1 MKEEINNS
9 STDVLTRYSDEDLQE
24 FKELIHDKLKAAK
37 EELKYFQDE
46 LVRNG
51 QEMNDSRS
59 GGIEDGSSAMEKESL
74 NKLASRQAK
83 YIQHLENALIRIE
96 NKTYGICRVSGK
108 LINKRRLQIV
118 PHATLSIEAK
128 NEMRK

>member
-9 STDVLTRYSDEDLQE
+9 NTDVLTRYSDEDLKE
-24 FKELIHDKLKAAK
+24 FKELIHEKLNAAK

-83 YIQHLENALIRIE
+83 YICLLYTSPSPRD
-96 NKTYGICRVSGK
+96 
-108 LINKRRLQIV
+108 
-118 PHATLSIEAK
+118 ATLSRMPSSA
-128 NEMRK
+128 